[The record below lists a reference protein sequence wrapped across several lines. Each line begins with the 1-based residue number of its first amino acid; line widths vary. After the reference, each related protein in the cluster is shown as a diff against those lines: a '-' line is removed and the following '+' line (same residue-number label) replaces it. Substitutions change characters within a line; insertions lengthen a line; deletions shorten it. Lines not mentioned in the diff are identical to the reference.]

1 MNAELMRKG
10 SRIFS
15 SEGLFQT
22 SRQVIV
28 YSHGPFSREANADAI
43 EAYCPASARQRLA
56 AKRPDVRQARNIKEN
71 NHVGAPVRA

>member
-28 YSHGPFSREANADAI
+28 YSHGPFSREASADAI
-43 EAYCPASARQRLA
+43 EAYCPASAR
-56 AKRPDVRQARNIKEN
+56 
-71 NHVGAPVRA
+71 